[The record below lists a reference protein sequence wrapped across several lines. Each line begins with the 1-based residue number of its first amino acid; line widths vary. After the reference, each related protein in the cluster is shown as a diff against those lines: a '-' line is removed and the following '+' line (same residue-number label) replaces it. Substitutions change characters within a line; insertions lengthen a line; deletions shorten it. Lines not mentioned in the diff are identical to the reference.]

1 MSSSAD
7 NSQSTNCNDDE
18 DQKKPIE
25 ESVSSLKLDDDIL
38 DDSSIKIEL
47 KSTTTATD
55 PVPQTSAAT
64 PSNVHTIKITYS
76 LPTDIPMNNQSLSN
90 SIPVPPPLPPPMAPP
105 MPPPMPNNG
114 PPIPPPMPNNNGP
127 PIPPP
132 MPNNNGPPMPPPMPN
147 NGPPMPPPMPNNN
160 GPPMAPPM
168 PLPNLN
174 NIVINSL
181 SKKRIVYS
189 PKCMMKTLYWSR
201 VNVVQ
206 QQSLDSPSN
215 SVSDQKTIWEYT
227 GKISF

>member
-105 MPPPMPNNG
+105 MPPPMPNN
-114 PPIPPPMPNNNGP
+114 
-127 PIPPP
+127 
-132 MPNNNGPPMPPPMPN
+132 
-147 NGPPMPPPMPNNN
+147 N